1 MNSLSKYADI
11 SMKYDILQKKHK
23 NQIGSRKKD
32 FLIEANIK
40 GFRSIDDARLE
51 FKSPITAISGP
62 NGTGKTSALHLML
75 CAYRPSDNSEILSDK
90 SDMSH
95 SHIRTYFPA
104 KVEPRDPFRADSEIS
119 YKYVRKGESDQSLK
133 IYRTPKHNWGGYKR
147 RPERDVYYI
156 GMNIF
161 IPKSEN
167 KDLSNNGVRV
177 SFVDKTDTSNKIAKA
192 VGRIMG
198 RAYDKSFLYNFKSE
212 NSAKS
217 TITLVGLE
225 HDGVEYTE
233 NNMGFGEARI
243 AYIVKKIQDAADES
257 LFILDEPEISL
268 HGEAQHR
275 FIDYLIEICY
285 DKNHQI
291 IMTTHS
297 RDILETLGPDSLM
310 YLTKTYDGSVKV
322 QNGLDSYMVED
333 LHCRR
338 ALIPH
343 VIVCEDKFAEK
354 MIRIAFDRQGTS
366 SELLR
371 NINFL
376 PVGNIKNILQS
387 IAYMTLYGG
396 QYIKTIGILDGDMGE
411 KEVRDAKNNMKE
423 FYKQKLE
430 WMVEGKNTDKYP
442 CMSNSISE
450 YDSWGNPIYFLPGK
464 LPPEEEVFQIE
475 YVPDNMA
482 GEFKKSVQ
490 AIKAHTTDP
499 HQYFKKLSKKH
510 NVDRDLYEY
519 KFIESYWDKNP
530 QERDRLLESII
541 SCLFPSYY
549 SFEWNNSNDLDKRI

>member
-1 MNSLSKYADI
+1 MSSLSKYADI
-11 SMKYDILQKKHK
+11 SMKYNILQKKH
-23 NQIGSRKKD
+23 NDQIGSKKKD

-75 CAYRPSDNSEILSDK
+75 CAYRPSDNSEILSSK
-90 SDMSH
+90 SDVSH
-95 SHIRTYFPA
+95 SHIRRYFPA

-133 IYRTPKHNWGGYKR
+133 IYRTPKYNWGGYKR

-156 GMNIF
+156 GVNMF

-177 SFVDKTDTSNKIAKA
+177 SFVEKTDTSNEIAKA

-217 TITLVGLE
+217 TVTLVGLE

-285 DKNHQI
+285 EKNHQI

-297 RDILETLGPDSLM
+297 RDILETLGPESLM

-322 QNGLDSYMVED
+322 QNGLDSYIVED

-338 ALIPH
+338 ALIPQ

-354 MIRIAFDRQGTS
+354 MIRIAFDGQGTT

-371 NINFL
+371 NINFV

-396 QYIKTIGILDGDMGE
+396 QNIKTIGILDGDMGE

-423 FYKQKLE
+423 FYKQQLE
-430 WMVEGKNTDKYP
+430 WKVDGKNTKKYP

-482 GEFKKSVQ
+482 DEVKKSVRV
-490 AIKAHTTDP
+490 IKDSTTDP
-499 HQYFKKLSKKH
+499 HQYFKKLSKRH
-510 NVDRDLYEY
+510 NVAYDRYED
-519 KFIESYWDKNP
+519 KFIESYWEKNH

-549 SFEWNNSNDLDKRI
+549 SFEWNKPQGP

>member
-1 MNSLSKYADI
+1 
-11 SMKYDILQKKHK
+11 MKYNKMQKKHK
-23 NQIGSRKKD
+23 DQVGSKKKD

-75 CAYRPSDNSEILSDK
+75 CAYRPSDNSEILSSK
-90 SDMSH
+90 SDVSH
-95 SHIRTYFPA
+95 SHIRNYFPA

-119 YKYVRKGESDQSLK
+119 YKYIRKGESDQSLK

-156 GMNIF
+156 GVNMF

-167 KDLSNNGVRV
+167 KDLSYNGLRV
-177 SFVDKTDTSNKIAKA
+177 SLVDKTDTSNKIAK
-192 VGRIMG
+192 VVSRIMG

-285 DKNHQI
+285 EKNHQI

-297 RDILETLGPDSLM
+297 RDILETLGPESLM

-322 QNGLDSYMVED
+322 QNSLDSYMVED
-333 LHCRR
+333 LHYSRT
-338 ALIPH
+338 LIPQ
-343 VIVCEDKFAEK
+343 VVVCEDTFAEK
-354 MIRIAFDRQGTS
+354 MIRIAFDKQGIPS
-366 SELLR
+366 KLLK
-371 NINFL
+371 NIHFVS
-376 PVGNIKNILQS
+376 VGNIKNILQS

-396 QYIKTIGILDGDMGE
+396 QNIKTIGVLDGDMRE
-411 KEVRDAKNNMKE
+411 KDVKDAKQNIQEIYN
-423 FYKQKLE
+423 QQVE
-430 WMVEGKNTDKYP
+430 WLVDGKNTKKYP
-442 CMSNSISE
+442 YMSNNISE
-450 YDSWGNPIYFLPGK
+450 YDNWGNPIYFLPGK
-464 LPPEEEVFQIE
+464 LSPEEEVFQIE

-482 GEFKKSVQ
+482 DEVKKSVQ
-490 AIKAHTTDP
+490 VIKVSTTDP
-499 HQYFKKLSKKH
+499 HQYFKELSKRH
-510 NVDRDLYEY
+510 NVACDRYED
-519 KFIESYWDKNP
+519 KFIESYWDKNN

-549 SFEWNNSNDLDKRI
+549 SFEWNKLQRP

>member
-1 MNSLSKYADI
+1 MSSLSKYADI

-75 CAYRPSDNSEILSDK
+75 CAYRPSDNSEILSSK
-90 SDMSH
+90 SDVSH
-95 SHIRTYFPA
+95 SHIRSYFPA

-119 YKYVRKGESDQSLK
+119 YKYVRKGESNQSLK
-133 IYRTPKHNWGGYKR
+133 IYRTPKYNWGGYKR

-156 GMNIF
+156 GVNMF

-212 NSAKS
+212 NNAKS

-285 DKNHQI
+285 EKNHQI

-297 RDILETLGPDSLM
+297 RDILETLGSESLM

-333 LHCRR
+333 LHRSR
-338 ALIPH
+338 TLIPQ

-354 MIRIAFDRQGTS
+354 MIRIAFDKQGIPS
-366 SELLR
+366 KLLK
-371 NINFL
+371 NIHFV

-396 QYIKTIGILDGDMGE
+396 QYIKTIGVLDGDMRG
-411 KEVRDAKNNMKE
+411 KDVKDAKNNIKGI
-423 FYKQKLE
+423 YDQQSTWVAK
-430 WMVEGKNTDKYP
+430 GKNTKKYP

-475 YVPDNMA
+475 YVPDDMA
-482 GEFKKSVQ
+482 DEVKKSVQ
-490 AIKAHTTDP
+490 AIKAYITNP
-499 HQYFKKLSKKH
+499 HQYFEELSKRH
-510 NVDRDLYEY
+510 NVACDRYED
-519 KFIESYWDKNP
+519 KFIESYWDKNH

-541 SCLFPSYY
+541 SCLFPRYY
-549 SFEWNNSNDLDKRI
+549 SFEWNKLQGL